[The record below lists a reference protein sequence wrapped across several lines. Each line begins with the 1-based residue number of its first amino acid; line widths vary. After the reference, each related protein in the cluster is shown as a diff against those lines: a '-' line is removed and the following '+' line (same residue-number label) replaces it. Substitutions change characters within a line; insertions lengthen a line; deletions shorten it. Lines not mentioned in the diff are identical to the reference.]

1 MRSEPSDSRAMN
13 RFLALPGF
21 VGEVVKEAVLTP
33 EAKPLSS
40 DAATSYS
47 VFPVS
52 PVRVKV
58 TAVPLVG
65 VLWFAA
71 AGQLPPST
79 R

>member
-1 MRSEPSDSRAMN
+1 M
-13 RFLALPGF
+13 LTLLVLPGF
-21 VGEVVKEAVLTP
+21 VGEVVKVAVLTP
-33 EAKPLSS
+33 EAKVSS
-40 DAATSYS
+40 RDAATSYS

-71 AGQLPPST
+71 DGQLPPAT